1 VISVLVVDDSALIRR
16 VVTDALREDTDI
28 RIVGTAANGELAL
41 GCIEKL
47 KPDLVTLDIEM
58 PVLDGL
64 HTLPLLRRRWPRLPV
79 IMFSTLT
86 EAGAVATLTALNL
99 GASDYVAKPSNTGNF
114 AASRRSVQEQLLP
127 RIHALVRYPGAGPA
141 QVPAPGGRAA
151 ALPRA
156 GAPGAPSGPAAL
168 RSGPFAPG
176 PHPPGGMRQGGRAGA
191 APPVPPR
198 AGAVPAPAAVAV
210 NAGRA
215 GAGRV
220 DIVAVGCST
229 GGPEALAKVAAA
241 LPANFPVPIVVVQHM
256 PAVFTKMF
264 AQRLDR
270 SVPPNV
276 VEATNGVPL
285 AAGTIYIAPGDHH
298 LEVARTGPTIHTR
311 LHDDPPE
318 NFCRPAVDVL
328 FRSVAAVYGGGALAV
343 VLTGMGQD
351 GKRGAEKL
359 RAAGVEVI
367 AQDEPTSVVWGMP
380 GAVAAA
386 GLATVVLPLERIA
399 PQLLSSVARG
409 RAAGAPTPTAA
420 APKEVAS

>member
-1 VISVLVVDDSALIRR
+1 MSRNLSAGPSQPIRTGVISVLVVDDSALIRR
-16 VVTDALREDTDI
+16 VVTDALREDKDI

-41 GCIEKL
+41 GRIEEL

-64 HTLPLLRRRWPRLPV
+64 RTLPLLRRRWPRLPV

-86 EAGAVATLTALNL
+86 EAGAVATLSALSL

-127 RIHALVRYPGAGPA
+127 RIHALVKYPGAGPA
-141 QVPAPGGRAA
+141 QVPR
-151 ALPRA
+151 
-156 GAPGAPSGPAAL
+156 PGARPPARPAAPHPPAAT
-168 RSGPFAPG
+168 RPGPFAPG
-176 PHPPGGMRQGGRAGA
+176 PHPRAGTPAGGGPSDGRPGGAT
-191 APPVPPR
+191 
-198 AGAVPAPAAVAV
+198 
-210 NAGRA
+210 
-215 GAGRV
+215 RV
-220 DIVAVGCST
+220 DIVAIGCST

-241 LPANFPVPIVVVQHM
+241 LPATLPVPVVVVQHM

-270 SVPPNV
+270 AVPLSV
-276 VEATNGVPL
+276 VEATDGMPL
-285 AAGTIYIAPGDHH
+285 SPGTVYIAPGDHH
-298 LEVARTGPTIHTR
+298 LEVVKAGASVHTR
-311 LHDDPPE
+311 LHDGPPE

-328 FRSVAAVYGGGALAV
+328 FRSVAALYGGGALAV

-351 GKRGAEKL
+351 GRRGAEKL

-367 AQDEPTSVVWGMP
+367 VQDEPTSVVWGMP
-380 GAVAAA
+380 GAVAGA
-386 GLATVVLPLERIA
+386 GLATAVLPLEKIA
-399 PQLLSSVARG
+399 PQLVSSVARG
-409 RAAGAPTPTAA
+409 RGAASTPTT